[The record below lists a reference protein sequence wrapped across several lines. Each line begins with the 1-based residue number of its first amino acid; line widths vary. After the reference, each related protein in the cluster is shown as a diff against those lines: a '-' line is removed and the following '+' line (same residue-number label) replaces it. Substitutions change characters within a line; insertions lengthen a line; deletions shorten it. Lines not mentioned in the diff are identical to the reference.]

1 MEKGLPTPPMEDN
14 IKMNT
19 GARRNTASSTK
30 SVKPVHRNSKRASQ
44 TSHSPVHDHA
54 PLSPHS
60 SNMDRHKRVW
70 KACERCRQK
79 KTKCDG
85 EFPCKRCKD
94 DGLVC
99 TAGTRKK
106 TEYKQLPRGYVLYM
120 VICNSSSTNNIGKLR
135 GGLGKHSACLD
146 CHCSQIVCHGTDWS
160 TVGPRGA

>member
-1 MEKGLPTPPMEDN
+1 MEEDVNPLVTSQIPYLIIHVGTGAQQPHPSFNNSLSLLYLKYLTMDKSLPTPPMEDSG
-14 IKMNT
+14 KVGT
-19 GARRNTASSTK
+19 GARRNITTSTK

-44 TSHSPVHDHA
+44 TSHSPVHDHS
-54 PLSPHS
+54 PLSEHGA
-60 SNMDRHKRVW
+60 NMDRHKRVW

-106 TEYKQLPRGYVLYM
+106 TEYKQLPRG
-120 VICNSSSTNNIGKLR
+120 
-135 GGLGKHSACLD
+135 
-146 CHCSQIVCHGTDWS
+146 
-160 TVGPRGA
+160 